1 MEVIKLHSSNTCRF
15 RKHHTSFLRFF
26 SFASSALQSSTFR
39 YSFCTCT
46 SKSISFQA
54 ESGAMVEVVRQERVA
69 FFFNQRIVEFSVLHD
84 CFEPKLVLVRVCQ
97 VFKVNSN
104 FSHRMEFFGN
114 FKYEMNPD
122 DAGEERFA
130 LVFSKAFKR
139 PLTQKKQRRSWLRT
153 CSTISI
159 IIVEFR

>member
-15 RKHHTSFLRFF
+15 RKHRSFLRFF

-69 FFFNQRIVEFSVLHD
+69 FLFNQRIVEFSVLHD
-84 CFEPKLVLVRVCQ
+84 CFEPKLVLVQLYKR
-97 VFKVNSN
+97 KSESN
-104 FSHRMEFFGN
+104 HNGVETFFL
-114 FKYEMNPD
+114 M
-122 DAGEERFA
+122 
-130 LVFSKAFKR
+130 VSR
-139 PLTQKKQRRSWLRT
+139 PCCGITQGDIEGASRPEPFFL
-153 CSTISI
+153 
-159 IIVEFR
+159 FF